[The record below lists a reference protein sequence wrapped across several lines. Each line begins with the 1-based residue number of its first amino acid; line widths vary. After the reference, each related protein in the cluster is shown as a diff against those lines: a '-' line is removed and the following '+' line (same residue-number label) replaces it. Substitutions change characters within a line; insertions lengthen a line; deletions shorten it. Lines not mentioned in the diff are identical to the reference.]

1 MDTKFQP
8 IIVERHLPLLPLG
21 LVSPA
26 CCWAPVDDDLNY
38 IFHVANGGGTI
49 MIQNRAVQFSAPCA
63 LIVPAGDADGF
74 HFAPHASG
82 TAITITAAYLDSL
95 LCREQHFASL
105 FAAPVIV
112 PLASEQLTWP
122 LTRLAQEIS
131 GAGIAH
137 TAAAESHLS
146 KSAPSIPRETTKVA
160 ACLVGVL
167 RMLFPGMIA
176 P

>member
-63 LIVPAGDADGF
+63 LIVPAGEADGF

-95 LCREQHFASL
+95 LAREQHFASL
-105 FAAPVIV
+105 FAAPVIEFWFCKLAPWMLAGSTPSDAKAAFELFSDAWLAV
-112 PLASEQLTWP
+112 PWL
-122 LTRLAQEIS
+122 
-131 GAGIAH
+131 
-137 TAAAESHLS
+137 AAAMPWSFCTL
-146 KSAPSIPRETTKVA
+146 A
-160 ACLVGVL
+160 
-167 RMLFPGMIA
+167 
-176 P
+176 